1 MDYYKDPDAD
11 RDSMIK
17 KALLVPETMKANTLF
32 NKMRERGEYFA
43 VVIDEY
49 GGMTGIAT
57 LRDIMETLLGELSE
71 EEGVQRP
78 KDIENVEEGKWIIQG
93 YADLEDVE
101 EEIKT
106 DMPIDVYDTFSGFV
120 CGILGRIPEEGR
132 ILCMQ
137 VEGLQH
143 NCT

>member
-1 MDYYKDPDAD
+1 
-11 RDSMIK
+11 
-17 KALLVPETMKANTLF
+17 
-32 NKMRERGEYFA
+32 
-43 VVIDEY
+43 
-49 GGMTGIAT
+49 
-57 LRDIMETLLGELSE
+57 METLLGELSE

-120 CGILGRIPEEGR
+120 CGILEGYRKKENPLYAGGR
-132 ILCMQ
+132 
-137 VEGLQH
+137 
-143 NCT
+143 TTA